1 MAYVANAV
9 VTFQWVGDGCGPMT
23 VPGAQSLRVSLP
35 QQTMPGGDT
44 VTAGN
49 LNTLGTAIG
58 TAAQTALNANI
69 AAFTAWS
76 TGGQ

>member
-9 VTFQWVGDGCGPMT
+9 ITIAYVGNGAGPMT
-23 VPGAQSLRVSLP
+23 VPEAQSFRIP
-35 QQTMPGGDT
+35 IAQQLMPGGDT

-49 LNTLGTAIG
+49 LNTLGTSIG

-69 AAFTAWS
+69 TQITGWS